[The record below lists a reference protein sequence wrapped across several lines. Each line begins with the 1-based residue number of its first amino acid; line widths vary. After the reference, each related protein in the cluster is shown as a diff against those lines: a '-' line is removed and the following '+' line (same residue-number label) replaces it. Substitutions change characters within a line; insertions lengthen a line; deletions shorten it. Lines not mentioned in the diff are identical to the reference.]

1 MVVLFTIAMVCFFA
15 LFGMMVI
22 LLRQA
27 KAEGALEGRRRDRK
41 DVKAHRS
48 ARLASS
54 QAFVG
59 VAQNGLDI
67 SLSNLVPKK
76 QADWR
81 FMVRGVGFNHSERKK
96 PDSARYDVDRGDMTL
111 SNNGVEDT
119 TASQGRNIARR
130 A

>member
-41 DVKAHRS
+41 GVKAHRS

-59 VAQNGLDI
+59 VAQSGLDI

-81 FMVRGVGFNHSERKK
+81 FMVRGVGFTHSERKK
-96 PDSARYDVDRGDMTL
+96 PDSSRYDVDRGDLTL
-111 SNNGVEDT
+111 SNYGVEDT